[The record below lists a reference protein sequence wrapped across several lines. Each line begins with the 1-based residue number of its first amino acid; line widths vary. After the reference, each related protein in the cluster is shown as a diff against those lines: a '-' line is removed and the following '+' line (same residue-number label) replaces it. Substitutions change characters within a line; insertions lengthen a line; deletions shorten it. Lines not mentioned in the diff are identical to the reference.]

1 MHGTFSIGKPSYLK
15 SFSHDLAILF
25 RDHYLSRGAIINF
38 GNVLEECQVYAM
50 DICLH
55 FKKESGGLLPD
66 DWLNHM
72 VAEVY
77 DTMLKLFPNDNIVDK
92 ITFDKFLSDVKL
104 YIELG
109 VARNRID
116 NYYSRFK

>member
-1 MHGTFSIGKPSYLK
+1 MHGTFSIGKPSYMK

-25 RDHYLSRGAIINF
+25 RDHYLSRGATITW
-38 GNVLEECQVYAM
+38 GNVLEECQVYAL

-66 DWLNHM
+66 DWLKHM

-77 DTMLKLFPNDNIVDK
+77 DTMLKLFPDAEGK
-92 ITFDKFLSDVKL
+92 ITYEKFLSDIKSF
-104 YIELG
+104 IELG
-109 VARNRID
+109 MARNRID